1 MVSGVKGVGHA
12 WARHRGTSPS
22 VLLNAY
28 YHKKNEYI
36 WLRVGIGTFSEILS
50 LL

>member
-1 MVSGVKGVGHA
+1 MVSEVKGVGHA
-12 WARHRGTSPS
+12 WARHWGTSPS

-36 WLRVGIGTFSEILS
+36 WLRGRDQKVFRNI
-50 LL
+50 